1 MYRTNFTDYNSKQ
14 PVCRMPLF
22 VFVVEQN
29 KNELLAQNISV
40 LKINRLNY
48 SIVPCVDGIKNNGLN
63 VFQLF
68 PHKW

>member
-1 MYRTNFTDYNSKQ
+1 ML
-14 PVCRMPLF
+14 LF

-68 PHKW
+68 PYKW